1 MATRAQVVAKVP
13 TVGLGF
19 DSVKFSEAIT
29 PEVTIDEE
37 IDFNV
42 NELSVQKIF
51 INNEELGDYSSFES
65 AFTRNL

>member
-13 TVGLGF
+13 TVGLEF